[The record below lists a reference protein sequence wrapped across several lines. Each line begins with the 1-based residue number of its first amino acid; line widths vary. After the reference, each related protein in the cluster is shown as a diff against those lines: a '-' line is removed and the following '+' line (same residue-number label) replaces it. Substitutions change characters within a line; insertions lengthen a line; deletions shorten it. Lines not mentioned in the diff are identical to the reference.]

1 MRDKKRDRKRDN
13 KRENRVFEERKKF
26 CFFSQKNSPKID
38 YKDIKTLSRYV
49 SEKGK
54 MLPSRITNVSHKKQ
68 IELSRAIKRA
78 RYLSLMSYT
87 QKIYKKYTS

>member
-54 MLPSRITNVSHKKQ
+54 MLPSRITSVSTRKQ
-68 IELSRAIKRA
+68 KELSKAIKRA
-78 RYLSLMSYT
+78 RFLALLP
-87 QKIYKKYTS
+87 YKKT